1 MTTWAVIEETA
12 SGYIETES
20 DLFVLATESN
30 ELIKLDDASGI
41 DADDWQ
47 YITPPATTT
56 WTIQ

>member
-1 MTTWAVIEETA
+1 MTTWTVVAETA
-12 SGYIETES
+12 AGYIETE
-20 DLFVLATESN
+20 DNLFVLATESN

-47 YITPPATTT
+47 DVTPPATTT

>member
-1 MTTWAVIEETA
+1 MTTWTVIQQTSA
-12 SGYIETES
+12 GYIETE
-20 DLFVLATESN
+20 DNLFVLATESN

-47 YITPPATTT
+47 DVTPPATTT